1 MKKSILPLYLVMCNV
16 IFAQNQQPVL
26 SNVQLQ
32 LSGNNTFLINY
43 DLADVESDPVS
54 VSLRAG
60 TFGATALDYDTDNAT
75 GDVGSAILP
84 GTGKQISWDFS
95 AYAASAMNDFRIM
108 LVADDGQPIDIQSL
122 VDLVDSTR
130 LIDDLTFIEG
140 VRHRAAGSVHLQE
153 TKDFI
158 FLQFLN
164 QGLEAYLQPFAYGG
178 YDAHNII
185 GRHPATG
192 TSGDTYILGGH
203 FDTVSDSPGADDN
216 GSAVAGMLEAMRI
229 LSKYPT
235 KKAIKFIGFDLEEAN
250 LIGSSR
256 YVSNGIPN
264 GEVIAGMVDFEMI
277 GYYSESPNSQTF
289 PPGFNLLFPDA
300 YNAVASQ
307 EFKGNFITNVG
318 RVGNSSSLMQA
329 YQNAAATYVPA
340 LRSIAVESPS
350 VWPPDLGRSDHAP
363 FWVANRPAIMLTD
376 GANFRNPHYHTPG
389 DMVGTL
395 NFTFMANAVK
405 ATVALLAQL
414 AEVQHAD
421 VWWKDTDFFTKTKEE
436 QNCNLKISPNPVQD
450 LLLFD
455 WSDCPYSV
463 NQLTLLDSMGR
474 TVMTVDTIG
483 SQHQLNL
490 GQIASGIYFLKIKS
504 GQGTRLERIVVE

>member
-1 MKKSILPLYLVMCNV
+1 
-16 IFAQNQQPVL
+16 
-26 SNVQLQ
+26 
-32 LSGNNTFLINY
+32 
-43 DLADVESDPVS
+43 
-54 VSLRAG
+54 
-60 TFGATALDYDTDNAT
+60 
-75 GDVGSAILP
+75 
-84 GTGKQISWDFS
+84 
-95 AYAASAMNDFRIM
+95 
-108 LVADDGQPIDIQSL
+108 
-122 VDLVDSTR
+122 
-130 LIDDLTFIEG
+130 
-140 VRHRAAGSVHLQE
+140 
-153 TKDFI
+153 
-158 FLQFLN
+158 
-164 QGLEAYLQPFAYGG
+164 
-178 YDAHNII
+178 
-185 GRHPATG
+185 
-192 TSGDTYILGGH
+192 
-203 FDTVSDSPGADDN
+203 
-216 GSAVAGMLEAMRI
+216 
-229 LSKYPT
+229 
-235 KKAIKFIGFDLEEAN
+235 
-250 LIGSSR
+250 
-256 YVSNGIPN
+256 
-264 GEVIAGMVDFEMI
+264 
-277 GYYSESPNSQTF
+277 
-289 PPGFNLLFPDA
+289 
-300 YNAVASQ
+300 
-307 EFKGNFITNVG
+307 
-318 RVGNSSSLMQA
+318 MQA